1 MQEKLIKSQCLK
13 EDIKR
18 LMLEQEIWKKE
29 QERVAAEENRKISEF
44 IAAQDEREHRMKQ
57 IEQQK
62 LQIISEQQ
70 EKMCSTLNEI
80 EVN

>member
-29 QERVAAEENRKISEF
+29 QERVAAEENRKISAF
-44 IAAQDEREHRMKQ
+44 IAAQDEREHQMKQ